1 MRGFKPYKRRE
12 HGTLHATLQRAV
24 DELGGA
30 EKAGDVIRRAPD
42 WVYSATDP
50 FRAEGKK
57 ATLTWADARDL
68 ARAGATSIAE
78 DMALLAGGVFMPPV
92 PASAPCA
99 LHGVLA
105 TYLTEH
111 AQAVSEV
118 IQRAADGVV
127 DVEDAKASLPEIDEA
142 LQAFMAL
149 RAMMAQ
155 VIATGKSLK

>member
-1 MRGFKPYKRRE
+1 MKGFKPYKRRE

-42 WVYSATDP
+42 WIYSATDP

-68 ARAGATSIAE
+68 ARAGATSVAE
-78 DMALLAGGVFMPPV
+78 DMALLCGGVFMPPI
-92 PASAPCA
+92 PSSAPSA

-111 AQAVSEV
+111 GQAVSEV
-118 IQRAADGVV
+118 VQRAADGEV
-127 DVEDAKASLPEIDEA
+127 DVEDAKAALPEIDEA
-142 LQAFMAL
+142 LRAFMAL
-149 RAMMAQ
+149 RAMLAR
-155 VIATGKSLK
+155 VIETGRPLK

>member
-24 DELGGA
+24 NELGGA
-30 EKAGDVIRRAPD
+30 DKAGDVIRRPPD
-42 WVYSATDP
+42 WIYSASDP

-78 DMALLAGGVFMPPV
+78 DMALLCGGVFMPPI
-92 PASAPCA
+92 PATAPAA
-99 LHGVLA
+99 LHGALA

-111 AQAVSEV
+111 GQAVSEV
-118 IQRAADGVV
+118 LQRAADGEI
-127 DVEDAKASLPEIDEA
+127 DVADAKAALPEVDEA
-142 LQAFMAL
+142 LRAFMSL
-149 RAMMAQ
+149 RAMLAQ
-155 VIATGKSLK
+155 VVETGKALK